1 MRRRGF
7 TLVEI
12 LLIVM
17 IMALASTL
25 VGLEVYRNMDRTALR
40 ASTQRLL
47 HTARYARVLAAQH
60 HRQCTLHVDMDNGT
74 YWLTALE
81 TNVPLVEVEGEE
93 GGDEGAQVIRS
104 ICARPSK
111 LPEKLWFAKARVA
124 GGEDA
129 TGEVTITFEPD
140 GSAEAAL
147 VQISSEDD
155 TQTLLVY
162 PWTAKSVLVAGAI
175 DELPT
180 DVVDEGRGGSASVR
194 YR

>member
-1 MRRRGF
+1 MRILYSHYLADEDHPAVGMIRAIADELRSLGH
-7 TLVEI
+7 EI
-12 LLIVM
+12 VIHRSFGP
-17 IMALASTL
+17 APQSAPGGGSSTTEPD
-25 VGLEVYRNMDRTALR
+25 GLR
-40 ASTQRLL
+40 A
-47 HTARYARVLAAQH
+47 A
-60 HRQCTLHVDMDNGT
+60 GK
-74 YWLTALE
+74 
-81 TNVPLVEVEGEE
+81 G
-93 GGDEGAQVIRS
+93 
-104 ICARPSK
+104 
-111 LPEKLWFAKARVA
+111 KLWFAKARVA